1 MGGAFGHNGYF
12 AMVKE
17 VTWGTDPASG
27 YTSQSIMSENMDVKQ
42 AYEFTKPIV
51 ASRFA
56 PPNKITMGITS
67 GGSVNFDGDVEG
79 ILGLCLKGILSAE
92 TLTDNGSGNGG
103 LHVFIPENAVPP
115 SFSCLINRDVA
126 PSASNIWDY
135 VGGTVDK
142 LSLSAAADSL
152 LKVVAQMSFKTGTSA
167 AAGITPSYTTQ
178 NPLVYHT
185 GSISIAGSSVNVK
198 SFKLDID
205 SGNHNKRPAM
215 ATKYTLQQQPGL
227 FNVTGEIEAYF
238 DSLSQVN
245 AYLNATDVAIILE
258 LDGTAV
264 GTSTRKLILTI
275 PCAQFTSGVPQNSGA
290 ANELMLKL
298 PFQAW
303 LSGSGSPNVL
313 VQASL
318 LNSKRTVY

>member
-1 MGGAFGHNGYF
+1 MPALGHNGYLV
-12 AMVKE
+12 MVKE
-17 VTWGTDPASG
+17 SAWGTDPGSG
-27 YTSQSIMSENMDVKQ
+27 YTSQSIMSESLDVKKS
-42 AYEFTKPIV
+42 YEFTKPIV

-56 PPNKITMGITS
+56 PPFKVPMGITA
-67 GGSVNFDGDVEG
+67 GGAINFDGDVEG

-92 TLTDNGSGNGG
+92 TTTDNGSGNGG
-103 LHVFIPENAVPP
+103 LHVFIPENAVSP
-115 SFSCLINRDVA
+115 SFSCVVSRDTT
-126 PSASNIWDY
+126 PSASNIWGY

-142 LSLSAAADSL
+142 LSLSAAADGL
-152 LKVVAQMSFKTGTSA
+152 LKATAQMSFKTGASA
-167 AAGITPSYTTQ
+167 AAAVTPSYTTQ
-178 NPLVYHT
+178 NPLVFHT
-185 GSISIAGSSVNVK
+185 GSITIAGSSVNVR

-205 SGNHNKRPAM
+205 SGNHNRRPAL
-215 ATKYTLQQQPGL
+215 ATQFTQQQQPGL

-245 AYLNATDVAIILE
+245 AYLAATDVAIILE

-275 PCAQFTSGVPQNSGA
+275 PVAQFTSGVPQNTGA

-303 LSGSGSPNVL
+303 LSGAGSPNVL

-318 LNSKRTVY
+318 LNSKRTAY